1 MRIAI
6 ALAAA
11 LLIGTGLVL
20 QQHAAEQAPRAHFLN
35 VRLVADLFSKPR
47 WLLGIVVMGVG
58 EVLSAWTLGNLSL
71 SVAEPLLATQLLFA
85 LVVAVPL
92 SGQRLRKSE
101 ILGAILL
108 AGGVG
113 ALSAARSVNAE
124 GMRFGSAAYWPA
136 AAAIGFLALLLVRAG
151 LRRTGQQR
159 ATLTGLAAGLCF
171 GISDALTRNTLLIVK
186 HHGVAAVLVT
196 WPAYSLAVAALAA
209 VWLMEN
215 SFSAAPLHASLP
227 AITAAEP
234 VVGILLGVVV
244 FGDAIR
250 ISPPMLALQAA
261 GIVALVGGVI
271 LVARAPALS
280 SLRAPVLRRVTP
292 SRADPGPGPP
302 PATPGPGPDP
312 EPGTG
317 QPAAGGQASGP
328 GGAAGPGRAASPG
341 KAARLAGSWGTRLLP
356 STLTDRQRGKTAL
369 SPREPPGPV
378 GDGPADL
385 SAVGTTPPFGTT
397 VTSQGPDLGAWPA
410 VRSVGPPARGRS
422 AATGAGG

>member
-6 ALAAA
+6 ALVAA

-20 QQHAAEQAPRAHFLN
+20 QQHAAEQAPKAHFLR
-35 VRLVADLFSKPR
+35 VSLVADLFRKPR
-47 WLLGIVVMGVG
+47 WLLGIAVMGVG
-58 EVLSAWTLGNLSL
+58 EVLAAWTLGNLSL
-71 SVAEPLLATQLLFA
+71 SVAEPLLATQLIFA

-92 SGQRLRKSE
+92 SGERLRKSE
-101 ILGAILL
+101 ILGAVLL
-108 AGGVG
+108 SAGVG

-136 AAAIGFLALLLVRAG
+136 AAAIGFLALVLVRAG

-171 GISDALTRNTLLIVK
+171 GISDALTRNTLLIVE
-186 HHGVAAVLVT
+186 HHGVTAVLTT

-280 SLRAPVLRRVTP
+280 SLRAPVLRRGTT
-292 SRADPGPGPP
+292 SRAEAHPGPP
-302 PATPGPGPDP
+302 PTTPSPAPAPGSDPAPTPGPAPSPGPA
-312 EPGTG
+312 PGPG
-317 QPAAGGQASGP
+317 QAAGL
-328 GGAAGPGRAASPG
+328 GRAAG
-341 KAARLAGSWGTRLLP
+341 LAGSWGTRLLP
-356 STLTDRQRGKTAL
+356 STLIDRQRGKTAVPQ
-369 SPREPPGPV
+369 SEPPDPA
-378 GDGPADL
+378 GPADL
-385 SAVGTTPPFGTT
+385 PGLRHQRGQPDLELLAGARTTSPRTT
-397 VTSQGPDLGAWPA
+397 VAGPGPA
-410 VRSVGPPARGRS
+410 GRIVTGYCGIARKC
-422 AATGAGG
+422 

>member
-20 QQHAAEQAPRAHFLN
+20 QQHAAEQAPKAHFLR
-35 VRLVADLFSKPR
+35 VSLIADLLRKPR
-47 WLLGIVVMGVG
+47 WLLGIAVMGVG

-71 SVAEPLLATQLLFA
+71 SVAEPLLATQLIFA

-92 SGQRLRKSE
+92 SGERLRKSE
-101 ILGAILL
+101 ILGAVLL
-108 AGGVG
+108 SGGVG

-136 AAAIGFLALLLVRAG
+136 AAAIGFLALVLVRAG

-171 GISDALTRNTLLIVK
+171 GISDALTRNTLLIVE
-186 HHGVAAVLVT
+186 HHGVTAVLTT

-261 GIVALVGGVI
+261 GIVALVVGVI

-280 SLRAPVLRRVTP
+280 SLRAPVLRRGAT
-292 SRADPGPGPP
+292 SRAEAHPAPP
-302 PATPGPGPDP
+302 STPGPAPSP
-312 EPGTG
+312 S
-317 QPAAGGQASGP
+317 PARGP
-328 GGAAGPGRAASPG
+328 GHAAGPG
-341 KAARLAGSWGTRLLP
+341 KAAGLGGSWGTRLLP
-356 STLTDRQRGKTAL
+356 STLIDRQRGKTAVQP
-369 SPREPPGPV
+369 SKPPDPV
-378 GDGPADL
+378 GPADL
-385 SAVGTTPPFGTT
+385 PGLRHQRRQP
-397 VTSQGPDLGAWPA
+397 GPDLELLAEARTTSPRTTHAGPA
-410 VRSVGPPARGRS
+410 RPPA
-422 AATGAGG
+422 A

>member
-20 QQHAAEQAPRAHFLN
+20 QQHAAEQAPKSHFLR
-35 VRLVADLFSKPR
+35 VSLVADLFRKPR
-47 WLLGIVVMGVG
+47 WLLGIAVMGVG

-71 SVAEPLLATQLLFA
+71 SLAEPLLATQLIFA

-92 SGQRLRKSE
+92 SGERLRKSE

-108 AGGVG
+108 SGGVG

-136 AAAIGFLALLLVRAG
+136 AAAIGFLALILVRAG

-171 GISDALTRNTLLIVK
+171 GISDALTRNTLLIVE
-186 HHGVAAVLVT
+186 HHGVPAVLTT

-209 VWLMEN
+209 LWLMEN

-261 GIVALVGGVI
+261 GIVALVVGVI

-280 SLRAPVLRRVTP
+280 SLRAPHLRLGTT
-292 SRADPGPGPP
+292 SRAEASPGPP
-302 PATPGPGPDP
+302 PAPARPAEAPSPGKAPN
-312 EPGTG
+312 
-317 QPAAGGQASGP
+317 
-328 GGAAGPGRAASPG
+328 PGRAAG
-341 KAARLAGSWGTRLLP
+341 LAASWSTRLLP
-356 STLTDRQRGKTAL
+356 RGKTAL
-369 SPREPPGPV
+369 SQSEPPDAITGGPV
-378 GDGPADL
+378 D
-385 SAVGTTPPFGTT
+385 
-397 VTSQGPDLGAWPA
+397 
-410 VRSVGPPARGRS
+410 
-422 AATGAGG
+422 